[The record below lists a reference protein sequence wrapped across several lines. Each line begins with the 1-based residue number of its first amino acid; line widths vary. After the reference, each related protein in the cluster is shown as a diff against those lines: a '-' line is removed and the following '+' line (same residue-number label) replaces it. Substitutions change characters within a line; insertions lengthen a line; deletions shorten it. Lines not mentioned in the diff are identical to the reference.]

1 MEKLKEIAHLSG
13 KPGLFKIVKPT
24 RTGVI
29 VETLDAKKEKTVI
42 SGNSKVSVLHEI
54 SVFVDGDGQ
63 NDSKPLPEI
72 FEAVAAKFPNGLEA
86 SPKKMSDQE
95 LISLF
100 LEIEPNFDRERVYT
114 SDIKKILSW
123 YQIIKSESPDIFEK

>member
-24 RTGVI
+24 RAGVI

-42 SGNSKVSVLHEI
+42 SGNSKVSILHEI
-54 SVFVDGDGQ
+54 SIFVDGDGQ

-72 FEAVAAKFPNGLEA
+72 LKVINEKHPKGFEE

-95 LISLF
+95 LIALF
-100 LEIEPNFDRERVYT
+100 LTIEPTFDRERVYT

-123 YQIIKSESPDIFEK
+123 YQIILAESPEVFA